1 MCPACLSAMGLYVFG
16 AVTAG
21 AGTTF
26 AITKLMPKQP
36 EPKKGDDHAA
46 TVDRIE
52 K

>member
-26 AITKLMPKQP
+26 AITKLLPKQP
-36 EPKKGDDHAA
+36 QPKEGDDHAS
-46 TVDRIE
+46 TVDRIQE
-52 K
+52 